1 MLKKLTSATLHLQM
15 RMIHPKKIMP
25 KKNLASKI
33 VYSLFKLLFSIEEN
47 PSREIDPPQKIL
59 IVRQHNQLGDL
70 VAGVSLFRAL
80 KETYPQSKIT
90 LVVSPFNYPGVVK
103 NKFLDRIF
111 VFDKKKLFNPVYI
124 FTFIKLLREGY
135 GLAIVPV
142 VVSISFTSNL
152 LARLS
157 KSKIRIGPKSLNGER
172 NLSEFLFDRRVELDW
187 RKHPDSNV
195 SERSLD
201 IVRSFSINTTNY
213 RSEITFNGVDT
224 AVAQK
229 FIDDLGIRNEKLLIG
244 LHIGAGK
251 PTNRW
256 SLDKFAS
263 LVKKIK
269 DSYPSNFYLT
279 GGWAEKDDLNYIIKS
294 VDIKF
299 GKFINRPIPHI
310 AALISLSDLF
320 ISNDTG
326 IMHVAGTTDTPQ
338 ITIFGPTNPFNW
350 APIGANKYFI
360 RKSELID
367 DVSVDD
373 VYHLCDLILGKRE
386 IQK

>member
-1 MLKKLTSATLHLQM
+1 
-15 RMIHPKKIMP
+15 MP
-25 KKNLASKI
+25 KKNAASNI
-33 VYSLFKLLFSIEEN
+33 VYSIVKLIFSIKEN
-47 PSREIDPPQKIL
+47 PERKISPPKKII

-70 VAGVSLFRAL
+70 LAGVSLFRAV
-80 KETYPQSKIT
+80 KETYPDSHIS
-90 LVVSPFNYPGVVK
+90 LVVSPFNYPGMVK
-103 NKFLDRIF
+103 NKYLDRIYI
-111 VFDKKKLFNPVYI
+111 FDKKKLFNPVYI
-124 FTFIKLLREGY
+124 YKTVKFFREGY
-135 GLAIVPV
+135 DLAIVPV

-157 KSKIRIGPKSLNGER
+157 KSKIRIGANSLNGKP
-172 NLSEFLFDRRVELDW
+172 NLSSFLFDRRIDIDW

-201 IVRSFSINTTNY
+201 IVRPFGINTNNY
-213 RSEITFNGVDT
+213 RSEISFNGADT
-224 AVAQK
+224 NAAKK
-229 FIDDLGIRNEKLLIG
+229 FIDEFTDNNKKLLIG
-244 LHIGAGK
+244 LHVGAGK
-251 PTNRW
+251 ENNRW
-256 SLDKFAS
+256 SLDKYAAVVARLDRNYS
-263 LVKKIK
+263 A
-269 DSYPSNFYLT
+269 NFYLT
-279 GGWAEKDDLNYIIKS
+279 GGWAEKEELNYLIKN
-294 VDIKF
+294 VDVKF

-350 APIGANKYFI
+350 APIGTNKYFI

-373 VYHLCDLILGKRE
+373 VYHLCELILQKRE
-386 IQK
+386 VEK